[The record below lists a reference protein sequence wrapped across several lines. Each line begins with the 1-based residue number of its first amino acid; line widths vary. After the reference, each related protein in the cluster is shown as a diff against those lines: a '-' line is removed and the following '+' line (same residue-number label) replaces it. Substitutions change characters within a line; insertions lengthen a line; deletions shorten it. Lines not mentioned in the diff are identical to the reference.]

1 MSNQETLEHI
11 LDLLD
16 VEEGVSYKRMFGGY
30 GLFKN
35 DIAVALI
42 LRSEIYMKVDK
53 SNRHDYES
61 AFSKPFTYRKN
72 GKDVALSNWSI
83 PSEVLEDKELFVEW
97 FLKSYRVAFNKK
109 LGKKF
114 EY

>member
-16 VEEGVSYKRMFGGY
+16 DEEGISYKRMFGGY

-35 DIAVALI
+35 DLAVALI
-42 LRSEIYMKVDK
+42 LRSEIYMKVDQ
-53 SNRHDYES
+53 SNKYDYES

-72 GKDVALSNWSI
+72 GKDIVLSNWSI

-97 FLKSYRVAFNKK
+97 FLKSYRVAVDKK
-109 LGKKF
+109 LGKKI